1 MSASTYMTSAAMYAA
16 AYTISAV
23 TFKALMTNWT
33 RPIVRYLFNSSF
45 ISTTYTS
52 SQGTSSGIVSHDGFR
67 LPIRLPI
74 ITMHAR
80 LITAAQLNGF
90 LKEAYSING
99 NLLGPSCG
107 YTENVRLSWPSPRV
121 RLLIISEIRSGIWEK
136 YTLVCPSSTFSFL
149 VKLTLSI

>member
-1 MSASTYMTSAAMYAA
+1 MSAMTYTTSAAMYAA

-33 RPIVRYLFNSSF
+33 RPTVRYLFNSF
-45 ISTTYTS
+45 ISTTDTS

-90 LKEAYSING
+90 SKELYSING

-107 YTENVRLSWPSPRV
+107 YTENVRRSWPSPRV

-136 YTLVCPSSTFSFL
+136 YTLVCPSSTFSAL